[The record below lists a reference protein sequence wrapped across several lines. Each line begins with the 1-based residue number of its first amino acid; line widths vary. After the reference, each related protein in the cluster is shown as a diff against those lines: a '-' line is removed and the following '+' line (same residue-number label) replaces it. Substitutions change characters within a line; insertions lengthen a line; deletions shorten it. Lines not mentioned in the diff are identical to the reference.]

1 MHHVDLWRMLLGD
14 EVETA
19 RAIETGDGVRLEA
32 AMHGGARPH
41 LDLPDGGPPRNEIV
55 VDGRT
60 IDLYAMDG
68 VLDRLRHPRELGRG
82 GPYQAAFVAQWEA
95 IADGSPPATV
105 ADGRRALEIVL
116 SA

>member
-1 MHHVDLWRMLLGD
+1 MR
-14 EVETA
+14 
-19 RAIETGDGVRLEA
+19 
-32 AMHGGARPH
+32 GGARPH
-41 LDLPDGGPPRNEIV
+41 VDLPTAGPPRNELL

-95 IADGSPPATV
+95 IAA
-105 ADGRRALEIVL
+105 GRRPPRSPTDAARLR
-116 SA
+116 